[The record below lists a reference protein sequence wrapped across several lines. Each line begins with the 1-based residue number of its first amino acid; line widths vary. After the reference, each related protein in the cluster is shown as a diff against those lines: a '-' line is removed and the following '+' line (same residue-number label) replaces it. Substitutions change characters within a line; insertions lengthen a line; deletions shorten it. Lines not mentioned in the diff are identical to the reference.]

1 MHFMIRLVLLA
12 ILSLALSAGA
22 DQVLHTLPQLKDACA
37 KRKEGLSFSIDG
49 QVVTPPA
56 VPRGPFTLGTADGYI
71 TLFDTRTNR
80 NLNVQVGDQIRV
92 TGRLEHSAGN
102 LSTNP
107 NGYTLDILFHGILPE
122 PPEIPVS
129 DFLRMIPEMHRV
141 AIRGTITD
149 VLPDD
154 IDEHYIFLI
163 LEKDKI
169 PIFLT
174 CLCTRDKLPGFQK
187 FLGHEV
193 VATGIPSSVGSG
205 RFRDLGKSLSI
216 SGIDAIHLVAGS
228 TTDPFDTSEIPLDLA
243 RNPLALTQGGWR
255 KTSGTVIARWQN
267 NHALLKRTDGTVI
280 RVEFAAQTGPQVGT
294 MVDVVGMPETDL
306 LNISIARALWRP
318 SSEPTV
324 NIHTQPMS
332 ISLRELFTNHRGNPH
347 FATHLYGKLLRL
359 TGTIKSIIQDEK
371 ENSRIIL
378 EDNGFALLIDGED
391 LERFQEGCR
400 VQVTGVCIID
410 SDAYRPGV
418 GLPKIRGFFLA
429 SRDAQDLEII
439 SAPPWWTPRKF
450 VLVLMILLCTIITI
464 LIWNVTLRRLVTRK
478 SRALLRE
485 QAAKLEETL
494 KIDERTRLAAELHDY
509 LAQNLTVISYQ
520 VSAAESALATN
531 SAEAADCLKTAD
543 RMLLSCRTDLRRC
556 LWDLK
561 SDALN
566 EPDFSKAVERTAE
579 PVAGDANL
587 HVRFAVS
594 RNRLSDSTAH
604 AVLSIC
610 RELVSNAIHHG
621 KADKVQ
627 IAGELKDGALRF
639 SVRDNGI
646 GFDPTTR
653 PGQTDGHFGLDG
665 VAERIRRLNGQLQ
678 IDSTPGKGTR
688 IVVTLRP
695 KDSPT

>member
-49 QVVTPPA
+49 QVVLPPA
-56 VPRGPFTLGTADGYI
+56 VPRGPFTLEMSDGYI

-80 NLNVQVGDQIRV
+80 NIMAQVGDQIRV

-107 NGYTLDILFHGILPE
+107 NGYTLDILFHGTLPE

-129 DFLRMIPEMHRV
+129 DFLRMIPGMHRV

-193 VATGIPSSVGSG
+193 VATGIPSSVWSG

-216 SGIDAIHLVAGS
+216 SGIDAIHLVVGS
-228 TTDPFDTSEIPLDLA
+228 ATDPFDAPEIPLELA
-243 RNPLALTQGGWR
+243 HDPLALGKGGWR

-267 NHALLKRTDGTVI
+267 NHALLKRADGTVV
-280 RVEFAAQTGPQVGT
+280 RVEFAEPTGPQIGT
-294 MVDVVGMPETDL
+294 AVDVVGIPETDL
-306 LNISIARALWRP
+306 LNISVARAIWRP
-318 SSEPTV
+318 AAGPAAPV
-324 NIHTQPMS
+324 NTPP
-332 ISLRELFTNHRGNPH
+332 ISLSLRKFFTNHRGNPH
-347 FATHLYGKLLRL
+347 FAGHLYGKLLRL

-378 EDNGFALLIDGED
+378 EDEGYALLIDGES

-400 VQVTGVCIID
+400 LRATGVCVID
-410 SDAYRPGV
+410 SEVWRPGV
-418 GLPKIRGFFLA
+418 GLPKIRGVFLA
-429 SRDAQDLEII
+429 TRNARDLEIVA
-439 SAPPWWTPRKF
+439 APPWWTPGRF
-450 VLVLMILLCTIITI
+450 VMVLTALLCMIVII
-464 LIWNVTLRRLVTRK
+464 LIWNATLRRLVTRK

-520 VSAAESALATN
+520 VSAAESALAAN
-531 SAEAADCLKTAD
+531 SADAAECLKTAD
-543 RMLLSCRTDLRRC
+543 RMLLSCRADLKRC

-561 SDALN
+561 SDTLN
-566 EPDFSKAVERTAE
+566 EPEFAKAIERTSE
-579 PVAGDANL
+579 PVSGDARL
-587 HVRFAVS
+587 LVRFAVN